1 VAVKAW
7 EALSKITG
15 RDHTHLASA
24 ASTTRSASATCRR
37 SRARSSR
44 RRPGLV
50 WNREVS
56 YNAGYT
62 NVHELIP
69 WRTLTGRQQF
79 YQDHRWMLDFGEG
92 SVCTSRR
99 STPRRLRRCSA
110 KAERQPRDRAELH
123 HPAPEVGHPLTYS
136 DNLRC

>member
-1 VAVKAW
+1 MSVKAW

-15 RDHTHLASA
+15 REHAHLAIGREHDKIRFRDIQAQPRKIISA
-24 ASTTRSASATCRR
+24 PTWS
-37 SRARSSR
+37 
-44 RRPGLV
+44 GLESE
-50 WNREVS
+50 EVS

-92 SVCTSRR
+92 FCVY
-99 STPRRLRRCSA
+99 
-110 KAERQPRDRAELH
+110 K
-123 HPAPEVGHPLTYS
+123 PAIDTKTVAPMLGRYPNGEGGW
-136 DNLRC
+136 C